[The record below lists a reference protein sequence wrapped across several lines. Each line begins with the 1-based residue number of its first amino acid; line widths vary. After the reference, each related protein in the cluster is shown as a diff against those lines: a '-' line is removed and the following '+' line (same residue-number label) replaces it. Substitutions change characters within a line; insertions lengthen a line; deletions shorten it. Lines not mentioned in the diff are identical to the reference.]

1 VTKTPVSD
9 ELRESILLVLNQRR
23 QKVGRKM
30 GVLDIR
36 PGLRPGE
43 IVYVAPEMNISCMV
57 SQDNQYFYFEWEY
70 GASQKARKDKFL
82 AELAQKLTL
91 N

>member
-23 QKVGRKM
+23 QKVGREM

-36 PGLRPGE
+36 AGLRPGE
-43 IVYVAPEMNISCMV
+43 IVYVAPEMNVSCMV
-57 SQDNQYFYFEWEY
+57 SQDECFFYFHWEY
-70 GASQKARKDKFL
+70 GMSQKARKNKFL
-82 AELAQKLTL
+82 AELTQKLI